1 VSLDFVSLKNIY
13 RFALANAT
21 LKNTYKAHSKV
32 ALCAG
37 IWYGSSME
45 KIVSRPKNEDIG
57 KPLRDRRVPVMV
69 SQDEYAALEGAAVN
83 MGVGVSTYMRL
94 KALEAARAE

>member
-1 VSLDFVSLKNIY
+1 
-13 RFALANAT
+13 
-21 LKNTYKAHSKV
+21 
-32 ALCAG
+32 
-37 IWYGSSME
+37 M
-45 KIVSRPKNEDIG
+45 SRPKNEDIG